1 MLDIDLPKM
10 FSVFC
15 CLNAAFQFPVSLA
28 FVLLRLVI
36 RLMVVVRIG
45 AVCSR
50 FKDGSGTA
58 KLE

>member
-1 MLDIDLPKM
+1 M